1 MASLDQIIDTTQLL
15 QDIETSQALQQMD
28 PQSLQR
34 YLQNAQDRLYRD
46 VTASKDGAIQKAYG
60 DLEQASTT
68 QHAIFYYQQRNQDL
82 SNIQG
87 QVYQDRKGN
96 ADAVLHDRDLAKR
109 QFEMNQWET
118 GNKMDTL
125 FVYQQL
131 LIILCA
137 VIVLSYLWN
146 RNIIS
151 PYVFFGIV
159 FILTCIFVFTIVNRA
174 QYTNSL
180 RDSRYWSQRLFPSY
194 SVVPLPNVCGAG
206 GVGTDISDLENDYNS
221 AVSGAQADYNS
232 AVSNVQSDYNSAV
245 QGAQSDYNSAT
256 QNIQNAY
263 NQL

>member
-15 QDIETSQALQQMD
+15 QDVETSQALQQMD

-34 YLQNAQDRLYRD
+34 YLQNAQDGLYRD
-46 VTASKDGAIQKAYG
+46 VTQSKDGAIQKAYG

-87 QVYQDRKGN
+87 QVDQDRKGN
-96 ADAVLHDRDLAKR
+96 ADAGLHDRDLAKR
-109 QFEMNQWET
+109 QFEMNQWEA

-137 VIVLSYLWN
+137 VIIMSYLWN
-146 RNIIS
+146 QNIIS
-151 PYVFFGIV
+151 PYVFFGTLFV
-159 FILTCIFVFTIVNRA
+159 LVCIFVFTIVNRA

-180 RDSRYWSQRLFPSY
+180 RDGRYWSQRLFPTY
-194 SVVPLPNVCGAG
+194 STIKLPNVCGPG
-206 GVGTDISDLENDYNS
+206 GIGQEVSDLEK
-221 AVSGAQADYNS
+221 
-232 AVSNVQSDYNSAV
+232 DYNSAV
-245 QGAQSDYNSAT
+245 QSAGTDYTTAV
-256 QNIQNAY
+256 QNVKNAY